1 MDIFTNRELAIIIWL
16 AIFIAFL
23 LCKKAI
29 RGNTILSVIKS
40 ILNRKILA
48 YLVSF
53 LFYFSLFIYFF
64 YYFGWW
70 DASNLKDTIIWYI
83 FAGIPIGFVVA
94 TSKLKNGYWR
104 SLILNNLKLTVL
116 VEFIVNFFTFPIIV
130 ELVIVPVIALLAW
143 INSYSKHFGEYK
155 DVEKLT
161 TSLLSV
167 FGLFMLFYSLSRAIF
182 EYNSI
187 GNVNALKSLLFP
199 VVYSLVSIPY
209 MYAFKLVVEY
219 EKLFIRLKLGKK
231 RSKKLNFLIKLRL
244 LLFCNIQMKRLQ
256 VATSMSSYNLMSIA
270 SEDEIDIMIKSYEDV
285 LSRETAGNVDNG
297 LNRL

>member
-16 AIFIAFL
+16 AIFFAL
-23 LCKKAI
+23 LLYKKAI

-40 ILNRKILA
+40 ILNKKILA

-53 LFYFSLFIYFF
+53 LFYFSLFIYLF

-70 DASNLKDTIIWYI
+70 DTNNLKDTVIWYI
-83 FAGIPIGFVVA
+83 FAGIPIGFIVA
-94 TSKLKNGYWR
+94 TSKLENGYWT

-116 VEFIVNFFTFPIIV
+116 VEFVVNFFTFSIIV

-143 INSYSKHFGEYK
+143 MNSYSKHFGEYK

-161 TSLLSV
+161 TFLLSAL
-167 FGLFMLFYSLSRAIF
+167 GLFMLSYSLSRAIV

-209 MYAFKLVVEY
+209 MYVFKLVVEY
-219 EKLFIRLKLGKK
+219 EKLFIRLKLGKR

-256 VATSMSSYNLMSIA
+256 VATNMNSYNLMSIS
-270 SEDEIDIMIKSYEDV
+270 SEDEIDLMIKSYKDA
-285 LSRETAGNVDNG
+285 LSRETARNVDNG
-297 LNRL
+297 LN